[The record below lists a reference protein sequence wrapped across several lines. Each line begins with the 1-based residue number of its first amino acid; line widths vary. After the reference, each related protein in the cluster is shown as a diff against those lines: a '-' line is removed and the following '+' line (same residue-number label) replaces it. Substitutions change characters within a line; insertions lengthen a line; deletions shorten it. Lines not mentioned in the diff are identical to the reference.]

1 MYKPYDTPYR
11 FLPKSDTRA
20 GPMRLAVDRIPV
32 NGTYDKRLA
41 RACRKHCHTDDNEL
55 NVEVGDP
62 VFVDISQPSDSELFL
77 FSNVN
82 LAYLST
88 TEGSKKEKIDAIQEL
103 LSRSEILSK
112 LRFIGFSETDIKF
125 SEMNRMDIHIC
136 ANTGGSL
143 SVLCGER
150 EGIRTNDNICIDLP
164 ENYYGIEKEETPQ
177 TVVSRLVV
185 RRYDKVLDEV
195 TELQNKVAKAAAPL
209 KAEDL
214 KILKKHYKSHYQL
227 RLMGKCLQGGE
238 FGHRIRILLR
248 PTHIKRRSE
257 EQFKEAFPEIV
268 AAAEEDGGGGV
279 GGGDDGGVGGGG
291 DDGGVGGGDDGGGG
305 A

>member
-1 MYKPYDTPYR
+1 MYKPYETPYR

-82 LAYLST
+82 LAYLSS
-88 TEGSKKEKIDAIQEL
+88 TEGSKKREMDDIQKL
-103 LSRSEILSK
+103 ISRSEMLSK

-164 ENYYGIEKEETPQ
+164 ENYHGIEKEETPQ

-195 TELQNKVAKAAAPL
+195 TELHDKAKKAVAAAAA

-214 KILKKHYKSHYQL
+214 DVLKKHFKSHYQL

-248 PTHIKRRSE
+248 PTHIKRRSKGQCE
-257 EQFKEAFPEIV
+257 EAFPEVV
-268 AAAEEDGGGGV
+268 AAAEEAAADAAP
-279 GGGDDGGVGGGG
+279 DDRGSR
-291 DDGGVGGGDDGGGG
+291 DQT
-305 A
+305 